1 MFVTLG
7 HITLEHV
14 TLRHVTIRMSPCDK
28 SYQEVTPLNT
38 VLKLINQFIFF
49 NRPGVAGAVL
59 QTALSLTD

>member
-49 NRPGVAGAVL
+49 IYVAYQIYKTNT
-59 QTALSLTD
+59 QTKML